1 MNHTLSRS
9 VETILSYPALVVM
22 RRFLTTAVALLAA
35 SVASAQRLPDI
46 PAPADL
52 TAPPAEAVRS
62 PSGLVSRTVTPG
74 TGTETPQETD
84 FVTVHY
90 TGWTS
95 EGRLFD
101 SSHAR
106 NMPGLF
112 ALNRVMAGWRECV
125 LLMKLGETRR
135 CWVPQDLAFKGQ
147 PGRPAG
153 TVVFDIELLDVRR
166 TPSTPPP
173 DVAAPPA
180 DAASTPSG
188 LFYKVI
194 KAGTGTKH
202 PAARDNVTVHY
213 SGWTTA
219 GMLFDSSVLRGM
231 PVTLDLNNVIRGWT
245 EGVPLMVE
253 GERTRFWVPEKLAY
267 RGERGKPRGTL
278 VFDIDLIAIHPPI
291 TSRF

>member
-1 MNHTLSRS
+1 
-9 VETILSYPALVVM
+9 M
-22 RRFLTTAVALLAA
+22 RGFSTAAMVLLLA
-35 SVASAQRLPDI
+35 STVSAQRLPDL
-46 PAPADL
+46 PAPADVA
-52 TAPPAEAVRS
+52 APPAEAIKS
-62 PSGLVSRTVTPG
+62 PSGLVSRIANPG

-106 NMPGLF
+106 SMPSLF

-125 LLMKLGETRR
+125 LMMTMGETRR

-166 TPSTPPP
+166 PPTTPPP

-180 DAASTPSG
+180 DAATTPSG
-188 LFYKVI
+188 LAYKVI
-194 KAGTGTKH
+194 KAGPGTRR
-202 PAARDNVTVHY
+202 PTARDNVTVHY

-231 PVTLDLNNVIRGWT
+231 PVPLDLNNVIRGWA
-245 EGVPLMVE
+245 EGLQLMVE
-253 GERTRFWVPEKLAY
+253 GERTRFWIPERLAY
-267 RGERGKPRGTL
+267 KGERGKPRGML
-278 VFDIDLIAIHPPI
+278 VFDVDLIKIDGPI
-291 TSRF
+291 TSRR